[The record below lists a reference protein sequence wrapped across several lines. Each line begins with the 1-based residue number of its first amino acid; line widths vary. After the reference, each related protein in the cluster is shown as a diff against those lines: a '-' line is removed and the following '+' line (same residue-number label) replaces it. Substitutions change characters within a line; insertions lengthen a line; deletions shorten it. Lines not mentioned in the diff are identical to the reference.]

1 MALGEHISRCV
12 YEDDASGDGE
22 IEAGSNEQLNPD

>member
-12 YEDDASGDGE
+12 YGDASGDGE
-22 IEAGSNEQLNPD
+22 IEAGSKEQLNPD